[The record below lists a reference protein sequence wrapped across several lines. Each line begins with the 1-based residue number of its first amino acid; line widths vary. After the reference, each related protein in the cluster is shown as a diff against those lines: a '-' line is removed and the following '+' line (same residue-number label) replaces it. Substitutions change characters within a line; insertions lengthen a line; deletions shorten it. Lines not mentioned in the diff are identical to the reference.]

1 MRRAH
6 ASPCERLAAIWASGG
21 RGGRRRRWC
30 RWRRRGGARA
40 PRISSEHKP
49 FATTEELR
57 AITGLE
63 RQSLRLWVRRGLLP
77 KPGYFSDGKHGVRSR
92 WPRSVLDR
100 ARFVMAMRAQGH
112 TLDEIAGMIREKWG
126 AEDAGGA

>member
-1 MRRAH
+1 MRRWAGRNYTKGA
-6 ASPCERLAAIWASGG
+6 ASLRPIRTAMA
-21 RGGRRRRWC
+21 RRV
-30 RWRRRGGARA
+30 
-40 PRISSEHKP
+40 SSEHKP

-92 WPRSVLDR
+92 WPRSALDR

-112 TLDEIAGMIREKWG
+112 SLEEIAAMIREKWPEG
-126 AEDAGGA
+126 DGGG

>member
-1 MRRAH
+1 
-6 ASPCERLAAIWASGG
+6 L
-21 RGGRRRRWC
+21 RRWVG
-30 RWRRRGGARA
+30 RNYTKGAASSTPIRTAMARRV
-40 PRISSEHKP
+40 SSEHKP

-77 KPGYFSDGKHGVRSR
+77 RPGYFSDGKHGVRSR
-92 WPRSVLDR
+92 WPRSALDR

-112 TLDEIAGMIREKWG
+112 TLDAIAEMIREKWG
-126 AEDAGGA
+126 AEDAGA

>member
-1 MRRAH
+1 MARRA
-6 ASPCERLAAIWASGG
+6 
-21 RGGRRRRWC
+21 
-30 RWRRRGGARA
+30 
-40 PRISSEHKP
+40 SSDHKP

-63 RQSLRLWVRRGLLP
+63 RQSLRLWVLRGLLP

-92 WPRSVLDR
+92 WPRSALDR

-112 TLDEIAGMIREKWG
+112 SLEAIAAMIREKWP
-126 AEDAGGA
+126 ENVDGGQPPA